1 LRAWDQL
8 SNDERKIL
16 MDAATE
22 TRAYQRKVSRETE
35 AKGLEAMKS
44 KGTVVN
50 EISPEEKARMREKLK
65 PVTDKYAKEVGEAL
79 VKELYSEIEKVRGR
93 P

>member
-16 MDAATE
+16 TDAATE
-22 TRAYQRKVSRETE
+22 PRKVSRET
-35 AKGLEAMKS
+35 
-44 KGTVVN
+44 
-50 EISPEEKARMREKLK
+50 
-65 PVTDKYAKEVGEAL
+65 D
-79 VKELYSEIEKVRGR
+79 KELYSEIEKVRGR